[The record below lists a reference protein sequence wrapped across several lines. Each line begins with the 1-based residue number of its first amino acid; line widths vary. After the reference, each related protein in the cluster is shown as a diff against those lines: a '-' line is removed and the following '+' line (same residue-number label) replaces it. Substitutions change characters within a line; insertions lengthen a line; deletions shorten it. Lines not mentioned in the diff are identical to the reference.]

1 MPMLRLLLPLAL
13 PACATGDTNW
23 AEREQ
28 TALDAEL
35 ATRVA
40 GESRSCVYANPT
52 SSLVV
57 RARTNFVYH
66 DGRTIWLSRPIHGC
80 AGFRPDSTLLVELRG
95 SQYCRGD
102 RVRGLDPGSAIPGPL
117 CVLGDWTPYRRP

>member
-1 MPMLRLLLPLAL
+1 MPMPRLLLPLAL
-13 PACATGDTNW
+13 AACATGDTNW
-23 AEREQ
+23 VEREQ

-52 SSLVV
+52 SSLAV
-57 RARTNFVYH
+57 RARTNFVYR
-66 DGRTIWLSRPIHGC
+66 DGPTIWVSRPDNRC

-95 SQYCRGD
+95 GQYCRGD
-102 RVRGLDPGSAIPGPL
+102 RVRGLGPGSAIPGPL
-117 CVLGDWTPYRRP
+117 CILGDWVPYRRP